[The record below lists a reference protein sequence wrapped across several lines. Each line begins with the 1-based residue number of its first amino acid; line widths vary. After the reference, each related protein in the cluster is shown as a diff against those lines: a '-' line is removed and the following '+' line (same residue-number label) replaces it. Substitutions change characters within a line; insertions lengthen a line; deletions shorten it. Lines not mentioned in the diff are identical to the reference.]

1 MSSNAI
7 ARNLC
12 GFIIEIIVLD
22 PPKIELATTTEKIPH
37 DSSVYRIYL
46 SPLTQ
51 RCLYMP
57 TWPNTIRTREHVYVL
72 ALALYSA
79 VPQPLCSPADNL
91 PSTTITTSLL
101 KYLLSSTI
109 ILRNVSFPFRL
120 QTAIDPDTGTG
131 TKQGCV
137 FCRLARCPELR
148 VNQGLHCHDPHRPAL
163 VIWEA
168 RSRTPGL
175 KPLTASRLT

>member
-22 PPKIELATTTEKIPH
+22 PPKIEMATTTEKIPH

-72 ALALYSA
+72 ALALYSVTRPCHNLFVLPLTTYHQPPSPPPYSNTFYHPQSYCATFHFLFVCKRRSIRTRERERNKDAFSADWPA
-79 VPQPLCSPADNL
+79 VPNYE
-91 PSTTITTSLL
+91 STKAFIAMT
-101 KYLLSSTI
+101 
-109 ILRNVSFPFRL
+109 
-120 QTAIDPDTGTG
+120 
-131 TKQGCV
+131 
-137 FCRLARCPELR
+137 
-148 VNQGLHCHDPHRPAL
+148 
-163 VIWEA
+163 
-168 RSRTPGL
+168 
-175 KPLTASRLT
+175 LTALL